1 MTGVALLN
9 DLKRYLDF
17 LSALR
22 PHLAALHTTGES
34 GALGWIL
41 DTSSNLCGSL
51 AGSLISGPPFPH
63 QQKELFRSLLR
74 AVSLKRVSF
83 PGFSNPLHL
92 TESAQ

>member
-9 DLKRYLDF
+9 VLKRYLDF

-51 AGSLISGPPFPH
+51 AGSLISFASPAEGTVQITAKGSQPETCVFP
-63 QQKELFRSLLR
+63 RI
-74 AVSLKRVSF
+74 LK
-83 PGFSNPLHL
+83 PL
-92 TESAQ
+92 TPN